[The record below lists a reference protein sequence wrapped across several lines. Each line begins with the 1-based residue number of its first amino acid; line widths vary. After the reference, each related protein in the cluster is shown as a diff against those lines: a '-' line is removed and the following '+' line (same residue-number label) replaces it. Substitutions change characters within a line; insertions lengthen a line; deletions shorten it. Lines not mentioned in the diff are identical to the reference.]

1 MGHTPGVTPDDG
13 GEVLFT
19 KHCERPVEMLQH
31 VGENWFFD
39 QPGTQ
44 YRHSI
49 YDWILVSAAI
59 EAATGQPCLEFM
71 RERIFDPLGISETIP
86 DSACLAAGQPHLEFI
101 RELISDPDAT
111 RGSSRAS
118 TKKSVQEHV
127 ASYSRGSHRILS
139 TVFT

>member
-1 MGHTPGVTPDDG
+1 VTLRQLMGHTPGVTPDDG

-59 EAATGQPCLEFM
+59 EAA
-71 RERIFDPLGISETIP
+71 
-86 DSACLAAGQPHLEFI
+86 AGQPHLEFI

-118 TKKSVQEHV
+118 TKKSVQDHV